1 MIRQSIESTF
11 LYYHLI
17 MQASGCSQFAVIRKV
32 FVKGEDPKTYAYTLW
47 EIKKIKEIET
57 DM

>member
-1 MIRQSIESTF
+1 
-11 LYYHLI
+11 
-17 MQASGCSQFAVIRKV
+17 V

-57 DM
+57 DMW